1 MKLNRFLRLA
11 TATAALLPMLWW
23 GGCSNDPEVEP
34 VEPSLEVNVEQVTV
48 TRRGVDQ
55 NGNYA
60 YIRVASNVYWQASYP
75 EEDKAWLKLS
85 SMGGDPGTVTVTME
99 FTPNES
105 EQERSTVVRLETLSG
120 LKRDVTV
127 IQRGL
132 GDVVILLS
140 DGFNGTYNE
149 GADISEYFPVEVEG
163 LDYQNIAYEGQNAT
177 LSTQNPSTGYEGA
190 TGGNHV
196 VLTGPDGWI
205 SMTGVDAQRS
215 QHFDI
220 TFGVYSAGG
229 FTEEEL
235 VLEMSRDN
243 ELWAQVPYSV
253 SLPAGQA
260 ADRSRSEIP
269 AGWQMGIASFSIPRA
284 VDQLWLRWRAA
295 GEKTFALD
303 DLSINEGTEA
313 APVIEFAKPPV
324 GPDDPQ
330 PVVKVLWEEHFDA
343 FTSELKD
350 SKGANFT
357 GFFDDPSAITNKP
370 DTRIDKLGDYT
381 PLWEATGITSQSNLV
396 YAHVGHIKL
405 GTNSG
410 AGDIILPA
418 IATLTAPTDLTVTFR
433 ATKTLEDRK
442 GLYKVQIAEGEGTVE
457 EQEFTIENFAYPK
470 GATPHDTEEERA
482 NYQTV
487 TLHVTGA
494 TAATRIQI
502 AAAAGGSQ
510 IIMDDFVIEGEVM
523 ELPPLEG
530 LPVEWSLP
538 MPEEAFAQG
547 LLDPAVEATENG
559 YKLGSEAVQYM
570 LSDNKAARF
579 CPVQAKRSSTA
590 GTYKVEPGKNIRFIM
605 SGLAK
610 DDAWLFT
617 VPVKNLRAGTQLKF
631 VTELSASAG
640 GPKYFVLEYSVN
652 GGTDWTAVCT
662 RTEMTE
668 PTADAKDLTPHEV
681 TYSLKMAMP
690 ANTPSPL
697 EAVFTV
703 AEELKE
709 GDFLL
714 RLRVCDEI
722 NNQCKA
728 AITPGGGGT
737 NRIRRTIDASG
748 AYTSPATSLSVY
760 DGTKPDEPTP
770 PTPPADE
777 DALTV
782 EGVEAEIAASAQ
794 EPKAQTFTVL
804 SAGSDWKIESSAGWL
819 KVEPATGKAGEQAT
833 VTLTPGVNTG
843 DARQAEVTVT
853 AGKAEPFKFTVKQIA
868 APVGIP
874 TPKGTILWEEHF
886 DAFSTAAFGET
897 LSDFFSNPDAI
908 TNQPDVRI
916 DKLGD
921 HTDLWTATGITSEKG
936 LVYAH
941 IGNIKIGTSK
951 AAGDIILPAIASL
964 TAPTDVTVTLR
975 AVHSSSNNKY
985 DVIIKEGDGTAEPA
999 QFEVVNAPYPAGA
1012 ATYGERANY
1021 EVVSFKVKGATAATR
1036 IQIKAATASKCQL
1049 ILDDLSISTEA
1060 TAAKVDG
1067 FPATWSFPMLGAARE
1082 GGYVTCDEAGSYKGV
1097 ERPTYLSDNKA
1108 ATLTAVRTAT
1118 EYSLGCTYKEDAG
1131 KNVRFLMSG
1140 AKMGDCWQFSVPVKN
1155 FAAGTRLKLSTYT
1168 QSSATGPGY
1177 FLLEYSV
1184 DGQQWT
1190 PVNVKTDDKGD
1201 YSISLS
1207 DKGGEQVAIDETF
1220 TVAEAVA
1227 DGTIHVRMRI
1237 CRDVAANGKAIGS
1250 KGTTRISRAIDADNA
1265 YTAAAT
1271 TISIVE

>member
-11 TATAALLPMLWW
+11 TAAAAILPMLWW

-120 LKRDVTV
+120 LRRDVTV

-163 LDYQNIAYEGQNAT
+163 LDYQNLAYEGQNAT

-205 SMTGVDAQRS
+205 AMTGVDAQRS

-235 VLEMSRDN
+235 VLEMSRDK

-260 ADRSRSEIP
+260 ADRSRAEIP

-284 VDQLWLRWRAA
+284 VDQLWLRWRAV

-350 SKGANFT
+350 SKGDNFT
-357 GFFDDPSAITNKP
+357 GFFDDPSTITNKP

-381 PLWEATGITSQSNLV
+381 PLWEATGITSQGGLV
-396 YAHVGHIKL
+396 YAHVGNIKL

-410 AGDIILPA
+410 AGDIVLPA
-418 IATLTAPTDLTVTFR
+418 IASLTGPTDLTVTFR

-442 GLYKVQIAEGEGTVE
+442 GLYKVQIVEGEGTVE
-457 EQEFTIENFAYPK
+457 EQEFTVGNFAYPK

-487 TLHVTGA
+487 TLHVAGA

-547 LLDPAVEATENG
+547 LLDPAVEAVENG
-559 YKLGSEAVQYM
+559 YKLGSESVEYM
-570 LSDNKAARF
+570 LSDNKAASFR
-579 CPVQAKRSSTA
+579 PVQAKRSSTA

-640 GPKYFVLEYSVN
+640 GPKYFVLEYSVD
-652 GGTDWTAVCT
+652 GGADWTAVCT

-668 PTADAKDLTPHEV
+668 PAAGAKDLTPHEV

-690 ANTPSPL
+690 ANDPSPL

-714 RLRVCDEI
+714 RLRVCDDI

-728 AITPGGGGT
+728 AISAGGGGT
-737 NRIRRTIDASG
+737 NRIRRTVDASG

-760 DGTKPDEPTP
+760 DGTEPDDPTP

-782 EGVEAEIAASAQ
+782 EGVAAEIAASAE

-804 SAGSDWKIESSAGWL
+804 SAGSDWKAESSAGWL
-819 KVEPATGKAGEQAT
+819 KIEPATGKAGEQAT

-843 DARQAEVTVT
+843 AARQAEVTVT

-868 APVGIP
+868 APVDIP

-886 DAFSTAAFGET
+886 DAFTTAAFGET

-908 TNQPDVRI
+908 TNSPDVRI

-921 HTDLWTATGITSEKG
+921 RTDLWTATGITSEGG

-975 AVHSSSNNKY
+975 AVHSSDNNKY
-985 DVIIKEGDGTAEPA
+985 DVIVKEGDGTAEPA
-999 QFEVVNAPYPAGA
+999 QVEVVNAPYPAGA
-1012 ATYGERANY
+1012 ATYYERANY
-1021 EVVSFKVKGATAATR
+1021 EVISFKVKGATAATR
-1036 IQIKAATASKCQL
+1036 IQIKAATAAKSQL
-1049 ILDDLSISTEA
+1049 IIDDLSISTETA
-1060 TAAKVDG
+1060 AAKVEG

-1082 GGYVTCDEAGSYKGV
+1082 GGFVTCDEAGSYKGV
-1097 ERPTYLSDNKA
+1097 ERPTYLSDDKA
-1108 ATLTAVRTAT
+1108 ATLTAVRTASD
-1118 EYSLGCTYKEDAG
+1118 YSLNCTYKEEAN

-1140 AKMGDCWQFSVPVKN
+1140 TKVGDCWQFSVPVKN

-1168 QSSATGPGY
+1168 QSSGTGPGF

-1184 DGQQWT
+1184 DGQNWT
-1190 PVNVKTDDKGD
+1190 AVNVKTDDKGD

-1207 DKGGEQVAIDETF
+1207 GKGGEQVAVEETF

-1227 DGTIHVRMRI
+1227 DGTVHVRMRV
-1237 CRDVAANGKAIGS
+1237 CRDVAANGKKLGDT
-1250 KGTTRISRAIDADNA
+1250 GTTRISRAIDADNA
-1265 YTAAAT
+1265 YTAGAT